1 MVVRGGDG
9 SLLGSYH
16 SLNYKRC
23 LRVHFIKKKPT
34 LFFEGRRLAVLWL
47 LLLRGR
53 RRCAGGIV
61 VGGDTPGLLRRC
73 RGLLFPLLIRRCDPL
88 LARLRVQNGY
98 GLEQGVSTRIFAW
111 EETRRA
117 LAS

>member
-1 MVVRGGDG
+1 M
-9 SLLGSYH
+9 
-16 SLNYKRC
+16 
-23 LRVHFIKKKPT
+23 
-34 LFFEGRRLAVLWL
+34 LW

-53 RRCAGGIV
+53 WRCGRGVVV
-61 VGGDTPGLLRRC
+61 VGGDTPGLLRLS

-88 LARLRVQNGY
+88 LARLRVQHGD
-98 GLEQGVSTRIFAW
+98 GLKQGVSTRVLAW